1 MLVEIRD
8 YTKIIQGVT
17 VLDKVSLTLESGK
30 IYGVKGKNG
39 SGKTMLLRAL
49 AGLIYPT
56 AGSLLIDGTPLEKGH
71 FPPSVGALIETPSF
85 VPNRT
90 GLSNLLEISEI
101 KGLISDQTVARALQ
115 AVGLDPKDPR
125 PVRKYSLGMRQRL
138 GIACAVME
146 RPSLLLLDEPVNA
159 LDPAGVEMACR
170 LFDGARRHG
179 AIVVIACHD
188 SEELEGSSTSASTFR
203 TAGLSG
209 DDAPMNKR
217 KKKTRAVLAV
227 LLAAF
232 AALLYVHRFKEVNA
246 GINYSVEKAQVGEP
260 VQANLS
266 GASSDS
272 LSTIT
277 VASARE
283 LTPDELAELS
293 ARPPLEGYLDEDAHV
308 VLILITTDDGEA
320 STAEATTGICLQSGV
335 TSWQC
340 DPMIGIELA
349 EDPLSTIESG
359 GAAIALAYLVSPARS
374 GGQAWA
380 DLNNKGFSLV
390 TSTWP
395 QRVSVELGRI
405 EPWSLTS

>member
-1 MLVEIRD
+1 
-8 YTKIIQGVT
+8 
-17 VLDKVSLTLESGK
+17 
-30 IYGVKGKNG
+30 
-39 SGKTMLLRAL
+39 MLLRAL

-188 SEELEGSSTSASTFR
+188 SEELEGLFDER
-203 TAGLSG
+203 
-209 DDAPMNKR
+209 
-217 KKKTRAVLAV
+217 
-227 LLAAF
+227 
-232 AALLYVHRFKEVNA
+232 
-246 GINYSVEKAQVGEP
+246 I
-260 VQANLS
+260 NLS
-266 GASSDS
+266 D
-272 LSTIT
+272 
-277 VASARE
+277 
-283 LTPDELAELS
+283 
-293 ARPPLEGYLDEDAHV
+293 
-308 VLILITTDDGEA
+308 
-320 STAEATTGICLQSGV
+320 
-335 TSWQC
+335 
-340 DPMIGIELA
+340 
-349 EDPLSTIESG
+349 
-359 GAAIALAYLVSPARS
+359 
-374 GGQAWA
+374 
-380 DLNNKGFSLV
+380 
-390 TSTWP
+390 
-395 QRVSVELGRI
+395 GRI
-405 EPWSLTS
+405 VGRRCPHE

>member
-1 MLVEIRD
+1 MLVELRD

-17 VLDKVSLTLESGK
+17 VLDKLNLTLESGK
-30 IYGVKGKNG
+30 IYGIKGKNG

-71 FPPSVGALIETPSF
+71 FPPSVGVLIETPSF

-170 LFDGARRHG
+170 LFDGTRRHS

-188 SEELEGSSTSASTFR
+188 SEELEGLFDER
-203 TAGLSG
+203 IDLS
-209 DDAPMNKR
+209 D
-217 KKKTRAVLAV
+217 
-227 LLAAF
+227 
-232 AALLYVHRFKEVNA
+232 
-246 GINYSVEKAQVGEP
+246 
-260 VQANLS
+260 
-266 GASSDS
+266 
-272 LSTIT
+272 
-277 VASARE
+277 
-283 LTPDELAELS
+283 
-293 ARPPLEGYLDEDAHV
+293 
-308 VLILITTDDGEA
+308 
-320 STAEATTGICLQSGV
+320 
-335 TSWQC
+335 
-340 DPMIGIELA
+340 
-349 EDPLSTIESG
+349 
-359 GAAIALAYLVSPARS
+359 
-374 GGQAWA
+374 
-380 DLNNKGFSLV
+380 
-390 TSTWP
+390 
-395 QRVSVELGRI
+395 GRI
-405 EPWSLTS
+405 VGRRCPHE